1 MMVLMSEYEHQSG
14 RQTADW
20 VRHNV
25 PWLGLFALL
34 VTLLREDVDLPI
46 LRQDRL

>member
-1 MMVLMSEYEHQSG
+1 MVLMSEHEHHSG

-20 VRHNV
+20 LRHNV
-25 PWLGLFALL
+25 PWLGLLALL
-34 VTLLREDVDLPI
+34 ATLLREADLPD